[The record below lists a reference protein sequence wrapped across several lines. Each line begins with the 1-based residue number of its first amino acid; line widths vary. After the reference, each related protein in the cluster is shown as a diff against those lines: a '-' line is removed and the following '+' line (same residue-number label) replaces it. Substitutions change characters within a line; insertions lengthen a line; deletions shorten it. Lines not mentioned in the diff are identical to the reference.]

1 MITAGEVLKNKRESL
16 GRSLDQVS
24 SDTKIQKRFLSY
36 IEENK
41 FSYFDSEVFLTGFI
55 KIYAKYLG
63 LDTNKILALYRRSNP
78 STEKSKSVRKKETTK
93 KKELLNKKKFSFKSI
108 NPKTLATIII
118 SIFSLSII
126 GYIGFQIYRF
136 QTPPNITISQPTN
149 EAEVNQEDIVVKGRV
164 DYDTVVEVND
174 KPVDVDENGN
184 FEKEISLR
192 EGSNLITVRARK
204 NRNNTLETVET
215 IRVRYIVKEDA
226 IEEEDEGEEEITN
239 LLTLEIVDSPVWIR
253 LDLDNENQLSQVV
266 EPSELEY
273 TFFDNMYIITGR
285 VNNTNIYWNN
295 EIVEWKP
302 TQRTGVAEL
311 TCQVVEQELIC
322 E

>member
-16 GRSLDQVS
+16 GRTLDQVS
-24 SDTKIQKRFLSY
+24 SETKIQKRFLTY

-78 STEKSKSVRKKETTK
+78 STKENSIPKRKQSGEEKNILK
-93 KKELLNKKKFSFKSI
+93 KKRIHLKILDPKSI
-108 NPKTLATIII
+108 ATVIL
-118 SIFSLSII
+118 SLFLLSIV
-126 GYIGFQIYRF
+126 GYIAFQIYKF
-136 QTPPNITISQPTN
+136 QTPPTITVFEPVDESEVVEENI
-149 EAEVNQEDIVVKGRV
+149 AVKGKV
-164 DYDTVVEVND
+164 DFDTVVEVND
-174 KPVDVDENGN
+174 KSVDVDQEGN
-184 FEKEISLR
+184 FEIEIQLK
-192 EGSNLITVRARK
+192 EGSNIVTIRARK

-215 IRVRYIVKEDA
+215 IRVIYL
-226 IEEEDEGEEEITN
+226 IEEEILEEDQEQEVKNN
-239 LLTLEIVDSPVWIR
+239 LKLEIIDSPAWIR
-253 LDLDNENQLSQVV
+253 LDLDNENKLSQVV

-295 EIVEWKP
+295 EIVQWKP

-311 TCQVVEQELIC
+311 TCQIVEQELIC